1 MTRIKPPFPYFGTKG
16 RFYKEIKKVF
26 EENYRKNFVD
36 LFAGAMEIPL
46 SLKNEFK
53 ELKVLANVKDEKIE
67 SLLKIDVM
75 ALYNKGLKYLEW
87 DFNINSRDL
96 YYKDKNKFND
106 HNTKLKKIFFNVCPC
121 CGKRNNKD
129 KNLNKE
135 KDYFTDIEKTVL
147 TVLFGFGGCSTSLS
161 SSFYSPQ
168 KLETLEI
175 YLKSLKTIE
184 ITNNLFDE
192 NMEFKDSFIFL
203 DPPYI
208 QKTVKKD
215 RKFLGYNYA
224 TNKGIDWTI
233 DDDERLVQF
242 IKNNQ
247 NKNNVF
253 LVFGSIDNNLSK
265 LLKDNFTCEFIEK
278 EYKHSTFGKAT
289 IRSEYFCLIK

>member
-1 MTRIKPPFPYFGTKG
+1 MARIKPPFAYFGSKG
-16 RFYKEIKKVF
+16 RFYKEIKEIF
-26 EENYRKNFVD
+26 EENYRENFVD
-36 LFAGAMEIPL
+36 LFAGALEIPL
-46 SLKNEFK
+46 SFKNEFK
-53 ELKVLANVKDEKIE
+53 ELKILANVKDEKIE
-67 SLLKIDVM
+67 CFLKEK
-75 ALYNKGLKYLEW
+75 ALEVYKKGLEYIKHDLEV
-87 DFNINSRDL
+87 NARDL
-96 YYKDKNKFND
+96 YNDEKTKFDEEN
-106 HNTKLKKIFFNVCPC
+106 KIFKNIFSECCSC
-121 CGKRNNKD
+121 CGKKIKNK
-129 KNLNKE
+129 KE
-135 KDYFTDIEKTVL
+135 HEVFSEDEKTVL
-147 TVLFGFGGCSTSLS
+147 QILMGFCGSTTSLS
-161 SSFYSPQ
+161 NSFYSPQ

-192 NMEFKDSFIFL
+192 NMKFKDSFIFL

-215 RKFLGYNYA
+215 KKFIGYNYA

-233 DDDERLVQF
+233 DDDERLIQF

-278 EYKHSTFGKAT
+278 EYKHSTFGKVT

>member
-1 MTRIKPPFPYFGTKG
+1 MARIKPPFAYFRSKG
-16 RFYKEIKKVF
+16 RFYKEIKEIF
-26 EENYRKNFVD
+26 EENYRENFVD
-36 LFAGAMEIPL
+36 LFAGALEIPL

-53 ELKVLANVKDEKIE
+53 ELKILTNVKDEKIE
-67 SLLKIDVM
+67 CFLKEK
-75 ALYNKGLKYLEW
+75 ALEVYKKGLEYIKHDLEV
-87 DFNINSRDL
+87 NARDL
-96 YYKDKNKFND
+96 YNDEKTKFDEEN
-106 HNTKLKKIFFNVCPC
+106 KIFKNIFSECCPC
-121 CGKRNNKD
+121 CGKKIKNK
-129 KNLNKE
+129 KE
-135 KDYFTDIEKTVL
+135 HEVFSEDEKTIL
-147 TVLFGFGGCSTSLS
+147 KILMGFGSCATSLS

-215 RKFLGYNYA
+215 KKFIGYNYA
-224 TNKGIDWTI
+224 TNEGIDWTI
-233 DDDERLVQF
+233 DDDERLIQF